1 MNNSDTHLSRQTGS
15 RIGLYAFISILIVI
29 LGFGVYVYRAKLAT
43 EKSAYKPVPTDAAST
58 PPPLKKV
65 AAAIKKIDKGAFTI
79 VFGSGASRVP
89 VGRQVSF
96 LVSVDS
102 AEYDIVA
109 YDVLFGYDA
118 AGLSYVGAT
127 SSIADFRILPRDAKK
142 GYVTVTGY
150 KEISSKTQSIFSGD
164 QLFAI
169 TFTARKKGKYKVH
182 ILPKQGV
189 ETTKLI
195 DIKKSVVRPK
205 SASIE
210 VEIY

>member
-1 MNNSDTHLSRQTGS
+1 MNNSDTHISRQTGS
-15 RIGLYAFISILIVI
+15 RIGLYAFISVLIVI

-43 EKSAYKPVPTDAAST
+43 EKSAYKPVPTDTAST

-96 LVSVDS
+96 LVSVNS
-102 AEYDIVA
+102 AEFDIVA
-109 YDVLFGYDA
+109 YDVLFGYDGT
-118 AGLSYVGAT
+118 GLSYVGAT
-127 SSIADFRILPRDAKK
+127 SSIADFRILPRDAK
-142 GYVTVTGY
+142 GYATVTGY
-150 KEISSKTQSIFSGD
+150 KEISSKTQSIFGGD

-169 TFTARKKGKYKVH
+169 TFAARKKGKYKVR
-182 ILPKQGV
+182 ILPKQGL

-195 DIKKSVVRPK
+195 DINKSVVRPK

>member
-1 MNNSDTHLSRQTGS
+1 MNNSDTHISHQTGS
-15 RIGLYAFISILIVI
+15 RIGLYAFISVLIVI

-43 EKSAYKPVPTDAAST
+43 EKSAYKPVPTDVVST

-65 AAAIKKIDKGAFTI
+65 AAAITKIDKGAFTI

-102 AEYDIVA
+102 EEYDIVA
-109 YDVLFGYDA
+109 YDVLFGYDG

-127 SSIADFRILPRDAKK
+127 SSIGDFRILPRDAK

-150 KEISSKTQSIFSGD
+150 KEINSKTQSIFGGD

-169 TFTARKKGKYKVH
+169 TFAARKKGKYKVY
-182 ILPKQGV
+182 ISPKQGV

-195 DIKKSVVRPK
+195 DIKKTVVRPK
-205 SASIE
+205 VAEIS